1 MKGRI
6 LFQLYFQLKIN
17 SQVFANFYIP
27 SPCLNLQTKKEK
39 KKKGNKK
46 SKKKEEEVKPV
57 KQVGIDC
64 SPPLQ
69 SNQKARNKVS
79 MLVLILPSE
88 MKMQSN

>member
-6 LFQLYFQLKIN
+6 LFQLFFQLKIN
-17 SQVFANFYIP
+17 SQVFANFYIQ

-64 SPPLQ
+64 SAPYSPIKKPETRCQ
-69 SNQKARNKVS
+69 C
-79 MLVLILPSE
+79 
-88 MKMQSN
+88 

>member
-6 LFQLYFQLKIN
+6 LFQLYFQLNIN
-17 SQVFANFYIP
+17 SQVFANFYIQ

-64 SPPLQ
+64 SAPFIPIKKTETRCQ
-69 SNQKARNKVS
+69 C
-79 MLVLILPSE
+79 
-88 MKMQSN
+88 